1 MRRGAGKRLALV
13 KAFVVAEKEGSEMRA
28 DEPNVQGLRS
38 GHTPR
43 PGWIV
48 FGALAGA
55 VLLGGGGYLAAW
67 LFPPMRAVYFWM
79 IVGGAPGLVVGGLL
93 GSRVLG
99 MAPRARIALGAIEG
113 AVLLAT
119 VGGFGFL
126 FLGLASPEGAFH
138 GLRNFTLGAIVGG
151 IAGIVLGGVL
161 GSRPSTD
168 DRVVR

>member
-1 MRRGAGKRLALV
+1 MRV
-13 KAFVVAEKEGSEMRA
+13 

-43 PGWIV
+43 PRWIV

-55 VLLGGGGYLAAW
+55 VLLGGGGFLAAL
-67 LFPPMRAVYFWM
+67 LFPGVRDVTPQPFSNLWGHWGYFWM
-79 IVGGAPGLVVGGLL
+79 IVGGAPGLVLGGLL
-93 GSRVLG
+93 GSRALG
-99 MAPRARIALGAIEG
+99 MAPRARIALGAIGG

-151 IAGIVLGGVL
+151 IAGTVLGGLL
-161 GSRPSTD
+161 GSQPSRD